1 MKTLMIHE
9 IFDMVKNEPNRINK
23 IQILRTHNTPALREV
38 LKFGLHPGYKMYTN
52 IVPKYKADHA
62 PEGLSFSSLF
72 NEYKRLYIFL
82 DPVLE
87 RIYTK
92 GKTTK
97 LPRKNQILIEM
108 MESINPGESKILESM
123 ITCTFEKQTGIS
135 KTLVEEAFP
144 GLLI

>member
-9 IFDMVKNEPNRINK
+9 IFNMVKTEPDKQKK
-23 IQILRTHNTPALREV
+23 IQILRDHNSPALREV

-52 IVPKYKADHA
+52 VMPKYKADHA

-92 GKTTK
+92 GKVTK
-97 LPRKNQILIEM
+97 IPRKNQLFIEM
-108 MESINPGESKILESM
+108 LESINPGESKILESM
-123 ITCTFEKQTGIS
+123 ITCTFETYTGIS

-144 GLLI
+144 KLIN